1 MFLGTGVMATG
12 LAVVGTTSLFIVV
25 SYGTDYLLNNLEEII
40 NQFIDHYTN
49 KEIELYTPTIYGK
62 ITKEE
67 FILKEVESS
76 NGNFCKK
83 VFPWYARCIQT
94 RDLSKVDISTVSNS
108 DFIQRITLEKK
119 QKCTC
124 YKNSLRGR

>member
-1 MFLGTGVMATG
+1 M
-12 LAVVGTTSLFIVV
+12 
-25 SYGTDYLLNNLEEII
+25 
-40 NQFIDHYTN
+40 
-49 KEIELYTPTIYGK
+49 
-62 ITKEE
+62 
-67 FILKEVESS
+67 ESS